1 MGSASSVAARAP
13 PTAVVDALRHLD
25 AALIG
30 LAQVVVTDQAARA
43 FFTGAADHE
52 ILSQLKHVDNRDV
65 AALRADL
72 AKAVLGQLK
81 GAGSTSH
88 GDREAELPAGPLS
101 DFVPLCAEESVVS
114 QIKPD
119 ELSEAQLSLQTDAD
133 DEGALTTLRAAV
145 GAIGPALR
153 AVVEK
158 RIHTEGIVHVAKA
171 VVEAGKDDFLGV
183 YEAVWSRVKA
193 DKGSERLQGAVA
205 ALALPAA
212 EPEQEATDAVQLLQH
227 AARAKPKYDALLR
240 ELLPDVQL
248 DLPKVRRGF
257 SAWSAG
263 MVVRRA
269 VLSTSR
275 TMRHNL
281 RVLAG
286 CVDWQLRGVTDTQ
299 GPCANPGEGNAERQG
314 PGQRPRHLRR
324 CARHGHVP
332 QLGRRC
338 RRAQQAR
345 SLPGHRA
352 CALQGALLHCA

>member
-13 PTAVVDALRHLD
+13 PAAVVEALRHLD

-30 LAQVVVTDQAARA
+30 LAQVVVTDHAARA
-43 FFTGAADHE
+43 FVTGAADHE
-52 ILSQLKHVDNRDV
+52 ILSQLKHVDNSDV

-114 QIKPD
+114 QFNPD
-119 ELSEAQLSLQTDAD
+119 ELSAAQRTLQTDAD

-153 AVVEK
+153 AVVEE

-183 YEAVWSRVKA
+183 YEAVWGRVKA

-248 DLPKVRRGF
+248 DLPPVRRGCL
-257 SAWSAG
+257 AWSAG

-269 VLSTSR
+269 ALSSPVSTSP
-275 TMRHNL
+275 
-281 RVLAG
+281 
-286 CVDWQLRGVTDTQ
+286 CDTT
-299 GPCANPGEGNAERQG
+299 
-314 PGQRPRHLRR
+314 
-324 CARHGHVP
+324 
-332 QLGRRC
+332 
-338 RRAQQAR
+338 
-345 SLPGHRA
+345 
-352 CALQGALLHCA
+352 

>member
-13 PTAVVDALRHLD
+13 PAAVVDALRHLD

-43 FFTGAADHE
+43 FVTGAADHE

-114 QIKPD
+114 QFNPD
-119 ELSEAQLSLQTDAD
+119 ELSAAQRTLQTDAD

-145 GAIGPALR
+145 GAIEPALR
-153 AVVEK
+153 TVVEE
-158 RIHTEGIVHVAKA
+158 RIHTEGIVSVAKA
-171 VVEAGKDDFLGV
+171 VVEAGKDDFLRV
-183 YEAVWSRVKA
+183 YEAVWNRIET
-193 DKGSERLQGAVA
+193 DKKGRELLQAAAA
-205 ALALPAA
+205 ALALPAV
-212 EPEQEATDAVQLLQH
+212 EPEQKATDAVQLLQH
-227 AARAKPKYDALLR
+227 AATTKPKYDALLR

-248 DLPKVRRGF
+248 DLPPVRRGCLAR
-257 SAWSAG
+257 SAR

-275 TMRHNL
+275 TVQLESAGWLCWLATARCDRHSRAL
-281 RVLAG
+281 CESWR
-286 CVDWQLRGVTDTQ
+286 
-299 GPCANPGEGNAERQG
+299 RQ
-314 PGQRPRHLRR
+314 R
-324 CARHGHVP
+324 
-332 QLGRRC
+332 
-338 RRAQQAR
+338 
-345 SLPGHRA
+345 
-352 CALQGALLHCA
+352 